1 MTQPASWLETRRPI
15 LCSWRYCGSWHGARR
30 TQGRDLRPI
39 DFRAHHREG
48 RRGCN
53 QTPFPALAIHR
64 RRQLVAGSRNAIG
77 LSGDLYGHRRLRSQ
91 IRPQHPC
98 APVSVGTTTGKLRSY
113 VSILSSKKR
122 TSHFK
127 SRPKQMAKNTPKIL
141 RAAKRIIRRGDPVCA
156 AMICEYQVFAA
167 CCLLRTESERSAR
180 RKYAGRV
187 RPIGG
192 SRLRARRNSRCRFP
206 TNMYLTR
213 QSPVHCDRRNKWLS
227 ILLGWSCNT

>member
-1 MTQPASWLETRRPI
+1 MLIASLRLLARCET
-15 LCSWRYCGSWHGARR
+15 HE
-30 TQGRDLRPI
+30 GRDLRPI

-64 RRQLVAGSRNAIG
+64 RRQLVAGSRNAVG
-77 LSGDLYGHRRLRSQ
+77 LAGDLYGLRRLRSR

-113 VSILSSKKR
+113 VSILSSKKW
-122 TSHFK
+122 TSRFK

-141 RAAKRIIRRGDPVCA
+141 RAAKGIIRRGDPVCA
-156 AMICEYQVFAA
+156 ARIVSTRF
-167 CCLLRTESERSAR
+167 LRLVGYFGPNPNVALDGNTPEEF
-180 RKYAGRV
+180 

-206 TNMYLTR
+206 T
-213 QSPVHCDRRNKWLS
+213 QPVSYAAKPCSLR
-227 ILLGWSCNT
+227 